1 MPPTNSTTERLRQIH
16 RLQAELTSS
25 PHSHD
30 LLEIVLAVATSG
42 DISRQDDTALLWL
55 LIVGAPSSD
64 KTRTVLH
71 LQGARG
77 KDRGQVECVDTLTPA
92 AFVSGYKDEKTG
104 TTAPS
109 LLARIDQGC
118 LVVKDL
124 TTLFSLTPAVVR
136 KLLGDFQSLYDGE
149 YRKATGTV
157 GIQGGLVSFS
167 FLGCITPTAL
177 ERHHRYIGQ
186 IGPRFL
192 IYLVPSLTAVERRQG
207 FALTWGVRERKEK
220 LTLLRK
226 LVAEHVLEVSA
237 LPVPAGETPTQQATI
252 NRLALLVSRGRG
264 AVTYRRATVY
274 NEERGR
280 SVQRQEVETVQ
291 IEEPFRA
298 VQQLRNLGRALA
310 RIHGHPTVTA
320 HELELVRRVAL
331 SSMPTDR
338 AKTLGLL
345 QGCGGRLTWETT
357 AQGLKK
363 GDSRAIQLLEEL
375 RALEILDLE
384 STEPRVYVPCAD
396 FADFLAQ
403 PVEVLLH
410 EAEREDEGRGSP
422 PIPKPI
428 LLAEP
433 AACPA
438 SGSSSS
444 LPSAPFSGTT
454 SSPDAEGA
462 ILQLLSLAGSVRPFA
477 LSADLAR
484 KGIASEVITCALAT
498 LQQAGQIQSVAGY
511 WQLAPDTPLKLAEA
525 RR

>member
-1 MPPTNSTTERLRQIH
+1 MPPTNPTLDRLHQIH

-71 LQGARG
+71 LQRARG
-77 KDRGQVECVDTLTPA
+77 KDHGQVECVDTLTPA

-104 TTAPS
+104 ATAPS
-109 LLARIDQGC
+109 LLGRIDQGC
-118 LVVKDL
+118 LIVKDL

-149 YRKATGTV
+149 YWKATGTV
-157 GIQGGLVSFS
+157 GVQGGLVSFT
-167 FLGCITPTAL
+167 FLGCITPIAL

-192 IYLVPSLTAVERRQG
+192 IYLGPSLSAVERQRG
-207 FALTWGVRERKEK
+207 LALTWGVRDRKEK

-226 LVAEHVLEVSA
+226 LVAEHVLEVSS
-237 LPVPAGETPTQQATI
+237 LPVPAGETPGQQAAI

-274 NEERGR
+274 DEERGR

-310 RIHGHPTVTA
+310 RIHGRPTVTA
-320 HELELVRRVAL
+320 HELELIRRVAL

-338 AKTLGLL
+338 AKVLGLL
-345 QGCGGRLTWETT
+345 RACGGKLTWETC

-363 GDSRAIQLLEEL
+363 GRTRAEQLLEEL
-375 RALEILDLE
+375 RALEILDLQ
-384 STEPRVYVPCAD
+384 SIEPRVYVPCAD

-410 EAEREDEGRGSP
+410 RSENEAVGVSP
-422 PIPKPI
+422 SLPPT
-428 LLAEP
+428 
-433 AACPA
+433 PA
-438 SGSSSS
+438 SGKTTGQPG
-444 LPSAPFSGTT
+444 PSVEVPQGTT
-454 SSPDAEGA
+454 NGHAVERS
-462 ILQLLSLAGSVRPFA
+462 ILRLLTLAGSVR
-477 LSADLAR
+477 LSAIFTEMGHQGLDP
-484 KGIASEVITCALAT
+484 ASVRCALAA
-498 LQQAGQIQSVAGY
+498 LQQAGQIQSMAGY
-511 WQLAPDTPLKLAEA
+511 WQLAPEGSPKPVEA
-525 RR
+525 LH